1 MLKKIFISAVL
12 LIAFLSFVVSL
23 LGGNNNNEPKV
34 AVGDRVAVIN
44 ISGPIVD
51 GASVEQ
57 TLLGG
62 TQVATSGQLM
72 KEIREAAAD
81 SSVKALVLHINSPG
95 GSVTAAEE
103 VGRELER
110 FKETTKKPIVTSMGD
125 QAASAAYWLASY
137 SDVIYANSS
146 TLTGSIGV
154 YMPYMNVEDLYKKIG
169 VYTGKIKSGPHK
181 DILSPDREM
190 TAEEREILQ
199 GIVNQLY
206 DEFIAVVANGRK
218 MDTAA
223 VRALADGRVY
233 TGKQAQQL
241 GLVDEIG
248 NYYDALEAAGK
259 LIGVNGI
266 PEIKEKQTA
275 KPWQILFEARL
286 SELILSQFENAL
298 NGAAADMKTAPVP
311 KAER

>member
-12 LIAFLSFVVSL
+12 LIAVLSFVVSL
-23 LGGNNNNEPKV
+23 LDGNNNNEPKV

-51 GASVEQ
+51 GVSVEQ

-62 TQVATSGQLM
+62 TQAATSGQLM

-206 DEFIAVVANGRK
+206 DEFIAVVAKGRK
-218 MDTAA
+218 MDTDA

-286 SELILSQFENAL
+286 SELILSQLENAL
-298 NGAAADMKTAPVP
+298 NGAAADMKTVPVP

>member
-12 LIAFLSFVVSL
+12 LIAVLSFVVSL

-57 TLLGG
+57 TLFGG
-62 TQVATSGQLM
+62 TQAATSGQLM

-169 VYTGKIKSGPHK
+169 VYIGKIKSGPHK

-298 NGAAADMKTAPVP
+298 NGAAADMKTVPVP

>member
-12 LIAFLSFVVSL
+12 LIAVLSFVVSL

-62 TQVATSGQLM
+62 TQAATSGQLM

-181 DILSPDREM
+181 DILSPD
-190 TAEEREILQ
+190 
-199 GIVNQLY
+199 
-206 DEFIAVVANGRK
+206 
-218 MDTAA
+218 
-223 VRALADGRVY
+223 
-233 TGKQAQQL
+233 
-241 GLVDEIG
+241 IG

-286 SELILSQFENAL
+286 SELILSQLENAL

>member
-12 LIAFLSFVVSL
+12 LIAVLSFVVSL

-62 TQVATSGQLM
+62 AQAATSGQLM
-72 KEIREAAAD
+72 KEIRDAAAD

-233 TGKQAQQL
+233 TGKQAQQF

>member
-12 LIAFLSFVVSL
+12 LIAVLSFVVSL

-44 ISGPIVD
+44 ISGQIVD
-51 GASVEQ
+51 GVSVEQ

-62 TQVATSGQLM
+62 TQAATSGQLM
-72 KEIREAAAD
+72 KEIRDAAAD

-218 MDTAA
+218 MDAAA

-286 SELILSQFENAL
+286 SELILSQLENAL

>member
-12 LIAFLSFVVSL
+12 LIAVLSFVVSL
-23 LGGNNNNEPKV
+23 LGGNNGGKPQV

-44 ISGPIVD
+44 INGAIVD
-51 GASVEQ
+51 GAGVEQ

-62 TQVATSGQLM
+62 TQTATSGQLM
-72 KEIREAAAD
+72 REIRDAAAD

-110 FKETTKKPIVTSMGD
+110 FKETTQKPIVTSMGD

-169 VYTGKIKSGPHK
+169 IYTGKIKSGPHK

-206 DEFIAVVANGRK
+206 DEFVAVVANGRK
-218 MDTAA
+218 MDPA
-223 VRALADGRVY
+223 VVRELADGRVY
-233 TGKQAQQL
+233 TGKQAQEL

-266 PEIKEKQTA
+266 PEIKEQPVA
-275 KPWQILFEARL
+275 RPWQLLFEARL
-286 SELILSQFENAL
+286 QEFILGQIENAL
-298 NGAAADMKTAPVP
+298 SGAAAEVQQPVP
-311 KAER
+311 QAER

>member
-12 LIAFLSFVVSL
+12 LIAVLSFVVSL

-62 TQVATSGQLM
+62 TQAATSGQLM
-72 KEIREAAAD
+72 KEIRDAAAD

-103 VGRELER
+103 VGR
-110 FKETTKKPIVTSMGD
+110 SMGD

-199 GIVNQLY
+199 
-206 DEFIAVVANGRK
+206 
-218 MDTAA
+218 
-223 VRALADGRVY
+223 LADGRVY

-286 SELILSQFENAL
+286 SELILSQLENAL
-298 NGAAADMKTAPVP
+298 NGAASDMKTAPVP

>member
-12 LIAFLSFVVSL
+12 LIAVLSFVVSL
-23 LGGNNNNEPKV
+23 LGGNNNGEPQAV
-34 AVGDRVAVIN
+34 VGDRVAVIN

-62 TQVATSGQLM
+62 TQAATSGQLM
-72 KEIREAAAD
+72 KEIRDAAAD
-81 SSVKALVLHINSPG
+81 NTVKALVLHINSAG

-103 VGRELER
+103 VGRELAR

-190 TAEEREILQ
+190 TPEERAILQ

-206 DEFIAVVANGRK
+206 GEFIDVVAAGRK
-218 MDTAA
+218 MDPA
-223 VRALADGRVY
+223 VVRGLADGRVY
-233 TGKQAQQL
+233 TGKQAKEL

-259 LIGVNGI
+259 LIGVSGV
-266 PEIKEKQTA
+266 PEIKEKPA
-275 KPWQILFEARL
+275 NKPWQLLLEARL
-286 SELILSQFENAL
+286 SDLILGQLEQALQGAGAEVNA
-298 NGAAADMKTAPVP
+298 APVP

>member
-12 LIAFLSFVVSL
+12 LIAVLSFVVSL

-62 TQVATSGQLM
+62 TQAATSGQLM
-72 KEIREAAAD
+72 KEIRDAAAD

-110 FKETTKKPIVTSMGD
+110 FKETTK
-125 QAASAAYWLASY
+125 
-137 SDVIYANSS
+137 
-146 TLTGSIGV
+146 

-286 SELILSQFENAL
+286 SELILSQLENAL
-298 NGAAADMKTAPVP
+298 NGAAADMNTAPVP

>member
-12 LIAFLSFVVSL
+12 LIAVLSFVVSL

-51 GASVEQ
+51 GPSVEQ

-62 TQVATSGQLM
+62 TQAATSGQLM

-298 NGAAADMKTAPVP
+298 NGAAADMKTVPVP

>member
-12 LIAFLSFVVSL
+12 LIAVLSFVVSL

-62 TQVATSGQLM
+62 TQTATSGQLM

-110 FKETTKKPIVTSMGD
+110 FKETTKKPIITSMGD

-233 TGKQAQQL
+233 TGKQARQL

-286 SELILSQFENAL
+286 RELILSQLENAL
-298 NGAAADMKTAPVP
+298 NGAAADMKTTPVP

>member
-12 LIAFLSFVVSL
+12 LIAVLSFVVSL
-23 LGGNNNNEPKV
+23 LGGNNNDEPKV

-62 TQVATSGQLM
+62 TQAATSGQLM
-72 KEIREAAAD
+72 KEIRDAAAD

-103 VGRELER
+103 V
-110 FKETTKKPIVTSMGD
+110 
-125 QAASAAYWLASY
+125 ASAAYWLASY

-218 MDTAA
+218 MDAAA

-286 SELILSQFENAL
+286 SELILSQLENAL

>member
-12 LIAFLSFVVSL
+12 LIAVLSFVVSL
-23 LGGNNNNEPKV
+23 LGGNNNDEPKV

-62 TQVATSGQLM
+62 TQAATSGQLM
-72 KEIREAAAD
+72 KEIRDAAAD

-218 MDTAA
+218 
-223 VRALADGRVY
+223 
-233 TGKQAQQL
+233 
-241 GLVDEIG
+241 IG
-248 NYYDALEAAGK
+248 YIFIMGFLYKKSFWG
-259 LIGVNGI
+259 
-266 PEIKEKQTA
+266 QY
-275 KPWQILFEARL
+275 WW
-286 SELILSQFENAL
+286 
-298 NGAAADMKTAPVP
+298 PVP
-311 KAER
+311 VCLVRKPSRKARCCAKLAGDQWSPLHSLYSKVNVF

>member
-1 MLKKIFISAVL
+1 MKICI
-12 LIAFLSFVVSL
+12 
-23 LGGNNNNEPKV
+23 
-34 AVGDRVAVIN
+34 
-44 ISGPIVD
+44 
-51 GASVEQ
+51 
-57 TLLGG
+57 
-62 TQVATSGQLM
+62 
-72 KEIREAAAD
+72 
-81 SSVKALVLHINSPG
+81 
-95 GSVTAAEE
+95 
-103 VGRELER
+103 
-110 FKETTKKPIVTSMGD
+110 
-125 QAASAAYWLASY
+125 
-137 SDVIYANSS
+137 
-146 TLTGSIGV
+146 
-154 YMPYMNVEDLYKKIG
+154 KIG

-286 SELILSQFENAL
+286 SELILSQLENAL
-298 NGAAADMKTAPVP
+298 NGAAAYMKTAPVP

>member
-12 LIAFLSFVVSL
+12 LIAVLSFVVSL
-23 LGGNNNNEPKV
+23 LGGNNGGKPQV

-44 ISGPIVD
+44 INGAIVD
-51 GASVEQ
+51 GAGVEQ

-62 TQVATSGQLM
+62 AQAATSGQLM
-72 KEIREAAAD
+72 REIRDAAAD

-110 FKETTKKPIVTSMGD
+110 FKETTQKPIVTSMGD

-169 VYTGKIKSGPHK
+169 IYTGKIKSGPHK

-206 DEFIAVVANGRK
+206 DEFVAVVANGRK
-218 MDTAA
+218 MDPA
-223 VRALADGRVY
+223 VVRELADGRVY
-233 TGKQAQQL
+233 TGKQAQEM

-266 PEIKEKQTA
+266 PEIKEQPVA
-275 KPWQILFEARL
+275 RPWQLLFEARL
-286 SELILSQFENAL
+286 QEFILGQLENAL
-298 NGAAADMKTAPVP
+298 SGAAAEVQQPVP
-311 KAER
+311 QAER

>member
-1 MLKKIFISAVL
+1 M
-12 LIAFLSFVVSL
+12 
-23 LGGNNNNEPKV
+23 
-34 AVGDRVAVIN
+34 
-44 ISGPIVD
+44 
-51 GASVEQ
+51 
-57 TLLGG
+57 
-62 TQVATSGQLM
+62 M
-72 KEIREAAAD
+72 KEIRDAAAD

-218 MDTAA
+218 MDTAV

-286 SELILSQFENAL
+286 SELILSQLENAL
-298 NGAAADMKTAPVP
+298 NGAAADMQTAPVP